1 MKTLLILRHAKAQP
15 DAPDGDWARVL
26 TARGQSDSETIGAHI
41 RDLVGTPDAI
51 VTSDATRAR
60 QTAEIAATATGFDG
74 SLTLE
79 PEAYGADVNTLL
91 ALIRGLPDE
100 AESVVLVGH
109 NPGLEELA
117 TALSSS
123 DVRPMRLP
131 TAGLAHL
138 EFDVPRWEDVRKG
151 TGRWRGLATRRSV
164 G

>member
-1 MKTLLILRHAKAQP
+1 MKTLLILRHGKAQP

-26 TARGQSDSETIGAHI
+26 TARGHRDAETMGAHI
-41 RDLVGTPDAI
+41 QELVGVPDAI

-60 QTAEIAATATGFDG
+60 QTAEIVAVATGFTG
-74 SLTLE
+74 TVTHE
-79 PEAYGADVNTLL
+79 PDAYGADVTSLL
-91 ALIRGLPDE
+91 SLIRDIPDATE
-100 AESVVLVGH
+100 LVVLVGH

-117 TALSSS
+117 AMLSSS

-138 EFDVPRWEDVRKG
+138 EFDVPRWSDVRQG
-151 TGRWRGLATRRSV
+151 IGRWRGLATRRSI